1 MLSLGFLGDMEV
13 LRDGQ
18 RLSLPQSK
26 KTRALL
32 AYLAVTGRPHR
43 RDRLCSLFW
52 ELPDDPRGSLRWS
65 LSKLRPLVDEP
76 ARRRLVADRETVAF
90 DSEDAEIDLLS
101 VARRCGDDPREL
113 DTAVLEEAAQA
124 FRGSFLEGVELAQ
137 CPDFTAWCVAERER
151 ARQLHRAI
159 LQALIERLADQPSK
173 AAVHARALVQ
183 IEPLDEEARAELIR
197 LVGRA
202 GHREEAARHY
212 DDGLRVLEEA
222 GIRSA
227 GLLKSAWREVKA
239 ERPAPVAKPAEVAG
253 LPAQQISYC
262 TTPDGVRIAYSSV
275 GEGPPIVKA
284 ANWLN
289 HLEFDWQ
296 SPVWRHWLHELTR
309 GHRLIRYDERG
320 NGLSDWSVADMSFDA
335 LVQDLETVVD
345 AAGLDRFTLFGIS
358 QGCAFSIAYAVR
370 HPERVERLILYG
382 GYAQGWRKR
391 GEPAEIAAREAML
404 TLVREGWGQENPAF
418 RQLFTSRYIPDGTAE
433 EMQWWNDL
441 QRISTSPEN
450 AVRLM
455 KVLGT
460 IDVTGLLSQIR
471 VPTLVVHCC
480 GDAGVPYAQGELLAR
495 SIPGAHFVTLDS
507 RNHLVLEHEPAWPVL
522 VDTLRSFL
530 GEGAPALA
538 GERAGAP
545 LPTGAPA
552 APMPS
557 ASSAP
562 GAAPLVGRTAELAL
576 LRAALADVRSRGRQ
590 RVLLLTGDSGLG
602 KSRLLSELV
611 ADTRRAGG
619 TVLDGCA
626 YEIESGRPFGPWI
639 DALRRLPAVSVGEA
653 LGIELAP
660 LLPELSG
667 GASGES
673 SRDRLFAAVAELIA
687 ERGRAAPPVLL
698 VMDDCHW
705 LDEASV
711 ALLHYVARMSRDLPV
726 LIVLTARAADLAENG
741 SLARALRALRR
752 EIPVDDIA
760 LPPLSPEATAKL
772 ARSIEPGCDVERV
785 YAESAGNPLFALE
798 VARALSRRPDDLPQS
813 LSELV
818 RDRVSRLP
826 ETAMEVL
833 RWAALLGA
841 EFGAERLSAVAG
853 LDADALVC
861 ALETLQRHGLLRLEE
876 LTRRPGSTYRFVH
889 DLVRRAVLADISPP
903 RRRLMHGRIAAM
915 LAAAGE
921 ADGEAAA
928 EIVVHA
934 VAAGETALAARACVA
949 AGRRCLRLFANA
961 EAAALAG
968 RGMALA
974 ETLDEPEQTKLML
987 ELMQVSLAAD
997 RPKTFDDTAALLE
1010 TLAGRALDH
1019 GCLAHARLG
1028 YQLISFLRWE
1038 GGNWSDAERQALR
1051 AELVSRSADER
1062 DQVLGMAEAA
1072 RCLAMLERDLPQAEA
1087 LLLEAEAIA
1096 TRIGMEPV
1104 AILDGRGM
1112 LRLHQGALDEAV
1124 ALFERARLAARR
1136 DGDRRAEFMALEHLV
1151 TLEMYRG
1158 RHAGLR
1164 SLCGELVGLG
1174 AKLREGS
1181 EAPFARVLR
1190 ALADHAAGEP
1200 RARAERDAALQDLRA
1215 ADAKHR
1221 LGFALTQAAGIELAR
1236 GDHAAASAFAEEA
1249 VEVAES
1255 LGRPSDVALARA
1267 MASRAAVG
1275 LRNTGAELRHAE
1287 ALRRLVPDALSA
1299 PAREAVA
1306 AALAATAASDIER
1319 LPRAGGAAG

>member
-13 LRDGQ
+13 LRDGL

-76 ARRRLVADRETVAF
+76 MRRRLVADRETVAF
-90 DSEDAEIDLLS
+90 AAEDAEIDLLS

-113 DTAVLEEAAQA
+113 DIAALEEAARA

-151 ARQLHRAI
+151 ARQLHRNV
-159 LQALIERLADQPSK
+159 LQALIERLEDQPGR

-197 LVGRA
+197 LVGRT

-212 DDGLRVLEEA
+212 DDGLRLLDEA

-239 ERPAPVAKPAEVAG
+239 ERPAPVAKPAEAAG
-253 LPAQQISYC
+253 LPAQEISYC

-275 GEGPPIVKA
+275 GQGPPIVKA

-296 SPVWRHWLHELTR
+296 SPVWRHWLHELMR

-320 NGLSDWSVADMSFDA
+320 NGLSDWTVADMSFDA

-441 QRISTSPEN
+441 QRISASPEN

-455 KVLGT
+455 NVLGT
-460 IDVTGLLSQIR
+460 IDVTGLLSQLS
-471 VPTLVVHCC
+471 VPTLVVHCR

-495 SIPGAHFVTLDS
+495 AIPGARFVTLDS

-522 VDTLRSFL
+522 VGTLRSFL
-530 GEGAPALA
+530 AHAVP
-538 GERAGAP
+538 GERAAAPVPAGAP
-545 LPTGAPA
+545 PAVMPPASRAPA
-552 APMPS
+552 
-557 ASSAP
+557 
-562 GAAPLVGRTAELAL
+562 AAPLVGRTAELAL
-576 LRAALADVRSRGRQ
+576 LRAALADVRNRRRQ

-639 DALRRLPAVSVGEA
+639 DALRRLPAVSVGAA
-653 LGIELAP
+653 LGVELAP

-667 GASGES
+667 GAGGDT

-687 ERGRAAPPVLL
+687 ERGRVAPPVLL

-705 LDEASV
+705 LDEASA

-726 LIVLTARAADLAENG
+726 LIVLTARAADLSENG

-760 LPPLSPEATAKL
+760 LSPLSPDATAEL

-798 VARALSRRPDDLPQS
+798 VARALSHRPDDLPQS

-833 RWAALLGA
+833 RWAALLGP
-841 EFGAERLSAVAG
+841 EFGSERLSAAAG

-861 ALETLQRHGLLRLEE
+861 ALETLQRHSLLRLEE
-876 LTRRPGSTYRFVH
+876 RARRPGSTYRFVH

-921 ADGEAAA
+921 SDGEAAA

-974 ETLDEPEQTKLML
+974 ELLDEPEQTKLVL

-997 RPKTFDDTAALLE
+997 RPKIFDDTAALLE

-1072 RCLAMLERDLPQAEA
+1072 RCLAMLERDLPLAEA

-1112 LRLHQGALDEAV
+1112 LRLHQGALDEAM

-1151 TLEMYRG
+1151 TLEMHRG
-1158 RHAGLR
+1158 RHAEAR
-1164 SLCGELVGLG
+1164 SLCAELVGLG

-1181 EAPFARVLR
+1181 EAPFARVLC
-1190 ALADHAAGEP
+1190 ALANHAAGEP

-1221 LGFALTQAAGIELAR
+1221 LGFALTQAAAIELAR
-1236 GDHAAASAFAEEA
+1236 GDHAAAAAFAEEA
-1249 VEVAES
+1249 VEVAEA

-1267 MASRAAVG
+1267 TAARAAAG
-1275 LRNTGAELRHAE
+1275 LRNGAAELRHAE
-1287 ALRRLVPDALSA
+1287 ALQRLAPDGLSA
-1299 PAREAVA
+1299 PAREAIA
-1306 AALAATAASDIER
+1306 AALAVTAGVER
-1319 LPRAGGAAG
+1319 RPRAGGALA